1 MIAPHVHHWIETLSK
16 ALENLD
22 AANEVVFQF
31 TQMLVGTALH
41 ATNLGDKKTV
51 SNQERKTRNSCKH
64 LRSAL
69 FFIRKAETDKSSSF
83 EFGIWHKLNPKL
95 PDLARFHPTVLPVM
109 SPKWEDWKQ
118 TVIKERNNKRL
129 VWLSQIRSFT
139 PRSAK
144 WTVDPQ
150 AAIKSVL
157 RGSEDNEI
165 SSIIC
170 GETNTFT
177 TEPNQIAHVV
187 REHFKSK
194 IGISGLPE
202 PHPVPRW
209 VTDEELR
216 QSHLDG
222 QYNDLISP
230 LTQNEILDQL
240 KKTEKT
246 TAPGPD
252 RLAPLLL
259 KIAIVNAPPDD
270 DSALTLTTAIANA
283 VFVTRGALDVCKHSI
298 GKALWKKQNNKRSEN
313 LRPIALQNTLSKLP
327 AKVLANRLSKIFHDK
342 KILHSA
348 NEGFIKE
355 GSTSNAI
362 HTLLDIWEDAKQ
374 RKQACFNLQID
385 ITGAYDNLPW
395 YAIERAM
402 RRLHLPLEFQEF
414 CMKRMEN
421 CFIKFRTAYGY
432 SEPLQI
438 KRGVPQGDPLSCLLF
453 VICLDHLHSG
463 MEANPICW
471 ERHNL
476 TPYNDGYI
484 LSFTLCPSPHN
495 RKQRICR

>member
-1 MIAPHVHHWIETLSK
+1 MQDSEILEKRNESTPFSAHSETESRIDRIYVRTKEGIGDSPLTVSKPPTAIKTLHSILCSELVFSIAPPIKHKRLKLDLPRVSNLNEQACIRIAKNFANLIAPHVHHWIETLSK
-16 ALENLD
+16 APENLD
-22 AANEVVFQF
+22 AANEVIFQF

-109 SPKWEDWKQ
+109 SLKWEDWKQ

-298 GKALWKKQNNKRSEN
+298 GKA
-313 LRPIALQNTLSKLP
+313 
-327 AKVLANRLSKIFHDK
+327 
-342 KILHSA
+342 
-348 NEGFIKE
+348 
-355 GSTSNAI
+355 
-362 HTLLDIWEDAKQ
+362 
-374 RKQACFNLQID
+374 
-385 ITGAYDNLPW
+385 
-395 YAIERAM
+395 
-402 RRLHLPLEFQEF
+402 
-414 CMKRMEN
+414 
-421 CFIKFRTAYGY
+421 
-432 SEPLQI
+432 
-438 KRGVPQGDPLSCLLF
+438 
-453 VICLDHLHSG
+453 
-463 MEANPICW
+463 
-471 ERHNL
+471 
-476 TPYNDGYI
+476 
-484 LSFTLCPSPHN
+484 
-495 RKQRICR
+495 